1 MPSFST
7 TSIFLFLSMYSP
19 EVEASNILFSIIT
32 FPLGL
37 RTVNDL
43 PFLPIISLL
52 LILDVGL
59 LITYWYLALGVLIWV
74 TGILLSQCLV
84 VRCKIT

>member
-1 MPSFST
+1 
-7 TSIFLFLSMYSP
+7 MYSP

-52 LILDVGL
+52 LILDVNPL
-59 LITYWYLALGVLIWV
+59 FE
-74 TGILLSQCLV
+74 S
-84 VRCKIT
+84 